1 MALPLLK
8 EEQVEVSSLTDWVAI
23 SEKRESY
30 GLSAPD
36 ITGPA
41 RLLALANILGLAAVE
56 QDGLVLL
63 TQSTP
68 SPATLVAM
76 VSADELFTVDEK
88 QTERFGRKAGM
99 MVGAADA
106 FALKVAMYQDSCKG
120 LRGPNAYLYVVD
132 MDGWLNKPENR
143 DIARLLEQDVRA
155 VRKFVCGSNELAGL
169 LVNPFGRSY
178 KGFSVPQF
186 EVQRADQHPL
196 DPPVRDFAATVT
208 HPFVRVR
215 DTYSY
220 VEKLHQ
226 HADAP
231 RLLALATKLA
241 RRIMG
246 VGFEFVH
253 GCEDVMLD
261 RCGERSEMP
270 WFCLGSGEQ
279 HGLAFCAYLALAFD
293 DATPDS
299 WLGISDVLT
308 YLDLSHYLLAVDVVR
323 DFIMATGANVY
334 LQTNKGDYRALAT
347 SKFETAVTCVKAR
360 TN

>member
-8 EEQVEVSSLTDWVAI
+8 EEQIDVSGRTDWVAI

-41 RLLALANILGLAAVE
+41 RLLALADILGLAAFE

-63 TQSTP
+63 TQSAP
-68 SPATLVAM
+68 SPATLVAL

-88 QTERFGRKAGM
+88 QTARFGRKAGP
-99 MVGAADA
+99 MVCAADS
-106 FALKVAMYQDSCKG
+106 FSLKVAMYQDGCKG
-120 LRGPNAYLYVVD
+120 FRGPHVYLYVVD

-155 VRKFVCGSNELAGL
+155 VRKFVCSSNDLAGL
-169 LVNPFGRSY
+169 LANPFGRSY
-178 KGFSVPQF
+178 KGFSLPQF

-196 DPPVRDFAATVT
+196 DPPVRDFAGTVT
-208 HPFVRVR
+208 HPFARVR
-215 DTYSY
+215 DTYSF
-220 VEKLHQ
+220 VAKMHQ
-226 HADAP
+226 HPDAP
-231 RLLALATKLA
+231 RVLALATKLA
-241 RRIMG
+241 RRVMG
-246 VGFEFVH
+246 ADFEFEH

-279 HGLAFCAYLALAFD
+279 HGLAFCAYLALAYD

-299 WLGISDVLT
+299 WLGITDVLT
-308 YLDLSHYLLAVDVVR
+308 YLDLSHYLQAVDMLR

-334 LQTNKGDYRALAT
+334 LQTNKSDYRALAE
-347 SKFETAVTCVKAR
+347 SKFQAAVDCIKAR

>member
-8 EEQVEVSSLTDWVAI
+8 EEQVEVSGRTDWVAI

-30 GLSAPD
+30 ALSAPD

-41 RLLALANILGLAAVE
+41 RLLALADILGLAAVE

-68 SPATLVAM
+68 SPATLVAL

-88 QTERFGRKAGM
+88 QTARFGRKAGPLTA
-99 MVGAADA
+99 AADA

-120 LRGPNAYLYVVD
+120 LAGPHAYLYIVD
-132 MDGWLNKPENR
+132 MDGWLNKPENG
-143 DIARLLEQDVRA
+143 DIARVLEQDVRA
-155 VRKFVCGSNELAGL
+155 VRKFVCRSNDLAGL
-169 LVNPFGRSY
+169 LANPFGRSY
-178 KGFSVPQF
+178 KGFAVPQF
-186 EVQRADQHPL
+186 DVQRADQHPL

-208 HPFVRVR
+208 HPFARVR

-220 VEKLHQ
+220 VEKMHQ
-226 HADAP
+226 HPDAP
-231 RLLALATKLA
+231 RVLALATKLA

-246 VGFEFVH
+246 ADFEFEH

-261 RCGERSEMP
+261 RCGQRSEMP

-293 DATPDS
+293 DVKPES
-299 WLGISDVLT
+299 WLGITDVLT
-308 YLDLSHYLLAVDVVR
+308 YLDLSHYLLAVDVLR

-334 LQTNKGDYRALAT
+334 LQANNGDYRKLAEG
-347 SKFETAVTCVKAR
+347 KFKVAAECIKAR